1 MAREIN
7 RVQSKDQNIVCIE
20 LLKFLCLCTMI
31 GNMYLKID
39 ITGYLVFINLLVN
52 NFIEYRQFILI
63 FVLRR
68 IPILLKFFYR
78 AIKKILNLF
87 FSRI

>member
-7 RVQSKDQNIVCIE
+7 RVQSKDQNIVRIE

-31 GNMYLKID
+31 RNIYLKID
-39 ITGYLVFINLLVN
+39 ITGYHVFINLLVN

-78 AIKKILNLF
+78 AMKKILNLF